1 MKGGRKLN
9 LLNKL
14 IEQAKNPNGILGSFM
29 LKIMNSAHI
38 EMNKWALEKI
48 KIRIESVM
56 LDVGCGG
63 GKTLQ
68 LLSQMNG
75 NGKIYGID
83 YSEQAVKDSIRANK
97 IDVASGKVH
106 IQQASVTDIPFPKNF
121 FDSITAFQTHYFW
134 SDLESGVK
142 EVFRVLKE
150 EGCFFIIAEIYKI
163 NYHMKTYTTKE
174 DMERLLKK
182 TGFTTVEFYIHSN
195 EKWICIKGSK

>member
-1 MKGGRKLN
+1 MN

-14 IEQAKNPNGILGSFM
+14 IEQAKNPNGVLGSFM

-48 KIRIESVM
+48 NMRKESVM

-68 LLSQMNG
+68 LLSKMNADG
-75 NGKIYGID
+75 QIYGID

-97 IDVASGKVH
+97 LDVATGKVH
-106 IQQASVTDIPFPKNF
+106 IQQASVTDIPFPENA
-121 FDSITAFQTHYFW
+121 FDIITAFQTHYFW
-134 SDLESGVK
+134 SDLESSVK
-142 EVFRVLKE
+142 EVFRVLQQ

-163 NYHMKTYTTKE
+163 NYHMKAYKTKE
-174 DMERLLKK
+174 EMAKLLKT
-182 TGFTTVEFYIHSN
+182 TGFNTVECYVN
-195 EKWICIKGSK
+195 PNKKWICIKAMK

>member
-1 MKGGRKLN
+1 MD

-29 LKIMNSAHI
+29 LRIMNTAHI

-48 KIRIESVM
+48 KIREKSVM

-68 LLSQMNG
+68 LLSKINL

-97 IDVASGKVH
+97 ADVETGKVH
-106 IQQASVTDIPFPKNF
+106 IQQASVTDIPFLENV
-121 FDSITAFQTHYFW
+121 FDLITAFQTHYFW
-134 SDLESGVK
+134 SDLENGVK
-142 EVFRVLKE
+142 EAFRVLKQ
-150 EGCFFIIAEIYKI
+150 EGCFLIIAEIYKI
-163 NYHMKTYTTKE
+163 NYHMKTYNTSE
-174 DMERLLKK
+174 DMEQLFKK
-182 TGFTTVEFYIHSN
+182 TGFNTVKIYEN
-195 EKWICIKGSK
+195 PNKKWICIKGIK